1 MIYLSKHNA
10 LSFYSLIPWIKFS
23 VYVPILQYIYLMI
36 CNLIWFSLNLS
47 VLYWIEMILRVSDRS
62 PGRWVIVFWLKKE
75 TIDDICSEVIVSNKW
90 YWVLV
95 NPSLHLNS
103 YIIIFINFDVI
114 FIVFIPVPIRLCV
127 VILIDW
133 GIIWRVTVSIP
144 EIGSHYYYQCIITLY
159 LNLNFSYFTVIL
171 WPITYRRLLCRRYLI
186 RS

>member
-1 MIYLSKHNA
+1 M
-10 LSFYSLIPWIKFS
+10 IPWIKFS

-36 CNLIWFSLNLS
+36 CNSIWFSLNLS

-90 YWVLV
+90 YWIFLV
-95 NPSLHLNS
+95 NPSLHLHS
-103 YIIIFINFDVI
+103 YIIIFINFNVI

-133 GIIWRVTVSIP
+133 RIIWRVTVSIP
-144 EIGSHYYYQCIITLY
+144 VYECILS
-159 LNLNFSYFTVIL
+159 L
-171 WPITYRRLLCRRYLI
+171 
-186 RS
+186 